1 MSLMHRE
8 HTGSL
13 VRSLVAALL
22 GAALLLAPASAYAAD
37 TPSIAYDGNA
47 RQLTVSG
54 VEAPSDLFPAFKDLM
69 PGDTR
74 EQPIKIEAK
83 GVQGQ
88 VSIFVS
94 AVVDEDTARA
104 PEPISLTATV
114 SAGPSS
120 GVLETGTPTSVFAET
135 TKIATFATDGNA
147 TLDLRLNVPIS
158 VGNELADAAGQ
169 VAKQRPQKNGR
180 TIFLN
185 HHTVAVVGFAVH
197 AVRLLVT
204 PVNAV
209 NSTGNPGQKQH
220 DNVVWAVF
228 AVTVKDGVQV
238 FHINIPEVD
247 RVESA
252 RQKCEQKIEPETAV
266 VFYIHL

>member
-54 VEAPSDLFPAFKDLM
+54 VEAPSGGVDLFPAFKDLM

-158 VGNELADAAGQ
+158 VGNELADASKTIRWEITAEDDSGELDA
-169 VAKQRPQKNGR
+169 VPARPEPAWKS
-180 TIFLN
+180 IFSQL
-185 HHTVAVVGFAVH
+185 TQTGDSIALGALVAVLVIAAIGIALAVW
-197 AVRLLVT
+197 RR
-204 PVNAV
+204 N
-209 NSTGNPGQKQH
+209 K
-220 DNVVWAVF
+220 
-228 AVTVKDGVQV
+228 
-238 FHINIPEVD
+238 
-247 RVESA
+247 R
-252 RQKCEQKIEPETAV
+252 
-266 VFYIHL
+266 

>member
-54 VEAPSDLFPAFKDLM
+54 VEAPSGGVDLFPAFKDLM

-88 VSIFVS
+88 VSIFAH

-104 PEPISLTATV
+104 LEPITLTAAM

-120 GVLETGTPTSVFAET
+120 GSLEAGTPGSVFAET
-135 TKIATFATDGNA
+135 AKVATFAADGSA
-147 TLDLRLNVPIS
+147 TLDLRLRVPTS
-158 VGNELADAAGQ
+158 VGNELADASKTVRWEITAEDDSGELD
-169 VAKQRPQKNGR
+169 AIPARPEPARKS
-180 TIFLN
+180 IFSQL
-185 HHTVAVVGFAVH
+185 TQTGDSIALGALVAVLIIAAIGIALAVWRRH
-197 AVRLLVT
+197 KR
-204 PVNAV
+204 
-209 NSTGNPGQKQH
+209 
-220 DNVVWAVF
+220 
-228 AVTVKDGVQV
+228 
-238 FHINIPEVD
+238 
-247 RVESA
+247 
-252 RQKCEQKIEPETAV
+252 
-266 VFYIHL
+266 

>member
-54 VEAPSDLFPAFKDLM
+54 VEAPSGGVDLFPAFKDLM

-88 VSIFVS
+88 VSIFVR

-104 PEPISLTATV
+104 LEPISLTATV

-135 TKIATFATDGNA
+135 TKIVTFATDGNA
-147 TLDLRLNVPIS
+147 TLDLRLSVPTS
-158 VGNELADAAGQ
+158 VGNELADASKTIRWEITAEDDSGELDA
-169 VAKQRPQKNGR
+169 VPARPEPAWKS
-180 TIFLN
+180 IFSQL
-185 HHTVAVVGFAVH
+185 TQTGDSIALGALVAVLVIAAIGIALAVW
-197 AVRLLVT
+197 RR
-204 PVNAV
+204 N
-209 NSTGNPGQKQH
+209 K
-220 DNVVWAVF
+220 
-228 AVTVKDGVQV
+228 
-238 FHINIPEVD
+238 
-247 RVESA
+247 R
-252 RQKCEQKIEPETAV
+252 
-266 VFYIHL
+266 

>member
-54 VEAPSDLFPAFKDLM
+54 VEAPSGGVDLFPAFKDLM

-83 GVQGQ
+83 GVQGR
-88 VSIFVS
+88 VSIFVR
-94 AVVDEDTARA
+94 AVVDEDAARA
-104 PEPISLTATV
+104 LEPISLTATV

-135 TKIATFATDGNA
+135 AKVATFAADGNA
-147 TLDLRLNVPIS
+147 TLDLRLSVPTS
-158 VGNELADAAGQ
+158 VGNELADVSKTVRWEITAEDDSGKLDAIP
-169 VAKQRPQKNGR
+169 ARPEPAYK
-180 TIFLN
+180 TIFSQL
-185 HHTVAVVGFAVH
+185 TQTGDSIALGALIAVLVVAAIGIAL
-197 AVRLLVT
+197 ALWRR
-204 PVNAV
+204 N
-209 NSTGNPGQKQH
+209 Q
-220 DNVVWAVF
+220 
-228 AVTVKDGVQV
+228 
-238 FHINIPEVD
+238 
-247 RVESA
+247 R
-252 RQKCEQKIEPETAV
+252 
-266 VFYIHL
+266 

>member
-13 VRSLVAALL
+13 VRSLIAALL

-54 VEAPSDLFPAFKDLM
+54 VEAPSGGVDLFPAFKDLM

-88 VSIFVS
+88 VSIFVR

-104 PEPISLTATV
+104 LEPISLTATV

-135 TKIATFATDGNA
+135 TKIVTFATDGNA
-147 TLDLRLNVPIS
+147 TLDLRLSVPTS
-158 VGNELADAAGQ
+158 VGNELADASKTIRWEITAEDDSGELDA
-169 VAKQRPQKNGR
+169 VPARPEPAWKS
-180 TIFLN
+180 IFSQL
-185 HHTVAVVGFAVH
+185 TQTGDSIALGALVAVLVVAAIGIALAVW
-197 AVRLLVT
+197 RR
-204 PVNAV
+204 N
-209 NSTGNPGQKQH
+209 K
-220 DNVVWAVF
+220 
-228 AVTVKDGVQV
+228 
-238 FHINIPEVD
+238 
-247 RVESA
+247 R
-252 RQKCEQKIEPETAV
+252 
-266 VFYIHL
+266 

>member
-54 VEAPSDLFPAFKDLM
+54 VETPSGGVDLFPAFKDLM

-104 PEPISLTATV
+104 LEPISLTAAV

-120 GVLETGTPTSVFAET
+120 GLLETGTPGSVFAKT
-135 TKIATFATDGNA
+135 AKIATFAADGNA
-147 TLDLRLNVPIS
+147 ALGLRLSVPTS
-158 VGNELADAAGQ
+158 VGNELADVSKTVRWEITAEDDSGKL
-169 VAKQRPQKNGR
+169 VAIPSRPEPAYK
-180 TIFLN
+180 TIFSQL
-185 HHTVAVVGFAVH
+185 TQTGDSIALGALVAVLVVAAIGIALAVW
-197 AVRLLVT
+197 RR
-204 PVNAV
+204 N
-209 NSTGNPGQKQH
+209 K
-220 DNVVWAVF
+220 
-228 AVTVKDGVQV
+228 
-238 FHINIPEVD
+238 
-247 RVESA
+247 R
-252 RQKCEQKIEPETAV
+252 
-266 VFYIHL
+266 

>member
-54 VEAPSDLFPAFKDLM
+54 VEAPSGGVDLFPAFKDLM

-104 PEPISLTATV
+104 LEPISLTAAV

-120 GVLETGTPTSVFAET
+120 GLLETGTPGSVFAKT
-135 TKIATFATDGNA
+135 AKIATFAADGNA
-147 TLDLRLNVPIS
+147 TLDLRLSVPTS
-158 VGNELADAAGQ
+158 VGNELADVSKTVRWEITAEDDSGKLDAIP
-169 VAKQRPQKNGR
+169 ARPEPAYK
-180 TIFLN
+180 TIFSQL
-185 HHTVAVVGFAVH
+185 TQTGDSIALGALIAVLVVAAIGIAL
-197 AVRLLVT
+197 ALWRR
-204 PVNAV
+204 N
-209 NSTGNPGQKQH
+209 K
-220 DNVVWAVF
+220 
-228 AVTVKDGVQV
+228 
-238 FHINIPEVD
+238 
-247 RVESA
+247 R
-252 RQKCEQKIEPETAV
+252 
-266 VFYIHL
+266 